1 VSRKSFGAIGAGVV
15 GLSGVI
21 GSFGFG
27 WSFLQQAGLSVP
39 VMFVFGTLITAA
51 PFLYLISRQHE

>member
-1 VSRKSFGAIGAGVV
+1 MSKKSFGAVGVGVV

-39 VMFVFGTLITAA
+39 VMFVFGTLIAA
-51 PFLYLISRQHE
+51 SPFLYIASRQHE